1 MSPWRTQ
8 QSQKS
13 QASDHLARTEDP
25 KYTEAV
31 QDADLPSGL
40 QRSGGVPRK
49 DIDLVSNEV
58 MKSTQNKAWFQIS
71 FLFTNI
77 AETWKLTVLSISY
90 FM

>member
-1 MSPWRTQ
+1 MSTTVDGFVAEHRVGQISAWVWISPSVSPWRTQ

-58 MKSTQNKAWFQIS
+58 MKSTQN
-71 FLFTNI
+71 
-77 AETWKLTVLSISY
+77 
-90 FM
+90 